1 MAQQNWQVNTGY
13 GRDHIIG
20 IYHGDQSGHLVV
32 HCNNRVLLLDF
43 NVLQPKSYKFF
54 IDQELCEL
62 NIDRDQDQ
70 DQFCYDLTIDYKA
83 NTPKNLQREAFE
95 KEERRAYLLSLVTG
109 FGIIFLAFLIAYY
122 IRH

>member
-1 MAQQNWQVNTGY
+1 MAQQNWQINTGY

-20 IYHGDQSGHLVV
+20 IYHGDQSGHVVV

-62 NIDRDQDQ
+62 NIDKDNNC
-70 DQFCYDLTIDYKA
+70 FCYDLSIDYQA
-83 NTPKNLQREAFE
+83 DTPKNRHRDAEE
-95 KEERRAYLLSLVTG
+95 KEERRAYLLSLLTG
-109 FGIIFLAFLIAYY
+109 VGILLVAFVIAYY
-122 IRH
+122 IKQ